1 MNIAVQKQIPKN
13 TFGLICTIC
22 EQDEP
27 IISQRLFPYFK
38 NRGSKKLLSLGV
50 MEDAANSN
58 TCPDYR
64 GDDYAVTYKDNMPG
78 FYKKDVWHEVS
89 YDHIRMHRLNIN
101 SLVSVITKD
110 LDAESAHEELIK
122 DYFFRIGTLKINK
135 RDVPIFFARRI
146 QFQKILE
153 EVYNAVTKRYGIN
166 KGIILTSSSYLPFG
180 CSKLLGHEIISL
192 KDCMIHDSENY
203 HIDMNIIKAAIGA
216 KEKQEGFS
224 NGYRTAYFNGI
235 EYKFT
240 KKQAAIIEALNKH
253 GGRINKYE
261 LLAEADSE
269 QYDLFRIFRDSKGVY
284 HSAWD
289 VIIKN
294 DNKGNY
300 WLAY

>member
-1 MNIAVQKQIPKN
+1 MNAVVQKQIPKN

-50 MEDAANSN
+50 MEDLLNSN

-78 FYKKDVWHEVS
+78 FYKNDVWQEVS
-89 YDHIRMHRLNIN
+89 YDHIRMHRLKID
-101 SLVSVITKD
+101 SLVSIIRKD
-110 LDAESAHEELIK
+110 LDVESVHEEIIK
-122 DYFFRIGTLKINK
+122 DYFFRIGTLKVNK

-153 EVYNAVTKRYGIN
+153 EVYNAITKRHGIN
-166 KGIILTSSSYLPFG
+166 KGVILTSSSYLPFG
-180 CSKLLGHEIISL
+180 CSKLLGHEVISL
-192 KDCMIHDSENY
+192 KDCMIHDSDNY
-203 HIDMNIIKAAIGA
+203 HIDMNIIKAAIGV

-224 NGYRTAYFNGI
+224 NGYRIAYFDGA

-240 KKQAAIIEALNKH
+240 KKQAAIIEALDKN
-253 GGRINKYE
+253 GGKINKYE

-269 QYDLFRIFRDSKGVY
+269 QYDVYRVFKNNKGQY
-284 HSAWD
+284 HKAWD
-289 VIIKN
+289 IIIKH
-294 DNKGNY
+294 DNQGNY
-300 WLAY
+300 WLDY